1 MKEEDPSGCRQ
12 MKTVCMKGCKKQ
24 SRSQV
29 WKGGMNVPGIQA
41 PKRNKTD
48 ANKTRGGG
56 GTTSRSRN
64 YISLTRR
71 SQVTKELQKST

>member
-1 MKEEDPSGCRQ
+1 MKEGDPSGCRE
-12 MKTVCMKGCKKQ
+12 MKTVCVKGCKKQ

-29 WKGGMNVPGIQA
+29 WRGGTNVPGIQA

-56 GTTSRSRN
+56 SDF
-64 YISLTRR
+64 
-71 SQVTKELQKST
+71 KKQKLHKLNA